1 MPRVIFCLHALSLFL
16 FKLGITPQMQ
26 DLVGKVTF
34 TDEELTTVK
43 SALDEYNVQ
52 MPQFRQLGGMLE
64 GETQGRINS
73 PLAAGGNNNHHHHHK
88 PVMSSN
94 LTPSRKTHQP
104 KVASDE
110 DEFEVGIDTKALV
123 YFQVRT
129 RR

>member
-26 DLVGKVTF
+26 DLVGKVQF
-34 TDEELTTVK
+34 TEEELTTVK

-64 GETQGRINS
+64 GETKGRINS
-73 PLAAGGNNNHHHHHK
+73 PLAAAGNNNNSSK
-88 PVMSSN
+88 PMMKENMSPNRS
-94 LTPSRKTHQP
+94 TPNRWRQQP
-104 KVASDE
+104 AATSKE

-123 YFQVRT
+123 QFQV
-129 RR
+129 